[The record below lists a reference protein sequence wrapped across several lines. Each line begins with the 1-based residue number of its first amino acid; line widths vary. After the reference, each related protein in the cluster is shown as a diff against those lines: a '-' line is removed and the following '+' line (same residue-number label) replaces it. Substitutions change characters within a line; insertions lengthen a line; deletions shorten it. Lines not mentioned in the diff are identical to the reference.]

1 MRKEKRV
8 PAAPPEGLSAS
19 GRLALRQGQTL
30 GGYRL
35 VRLIG
40 FGSMADVWLAVQKS
54 LGRTV
59 ALKILRPEAAD
70 YRLFRFEREAGA
82 AAKLDHPNIVRIY
95 EMGSFPFPG
104 ALWKR
109 MARVGPR
116 RLDYIAEEYI
126 AGLNLRQWLAAR
138 GAMPPKAVVSLL
150 AQAAAALDAADRQ
163 GIVHRD
169 IKPENFLL
177 TPRPSL
183 KLVDFGMAK
192 IPSHAGTSQVEKTQ
206 IGMAL
211 GTPLYMSPEQADGRK
226 IDIRSDLYSL
236 GVTAY
241 QCLVGKPPFTAS
253 TALDILLA
261 HRSAPVP
268 AIRQRAGDVPEPLAA
283 LVERLLAKSPD
294 DRPENARA
302 LFGEVCAV
310 AHRLGFLSAEEGP
323 EGVLLE
329 ELTRLGDWGEDAV
342 ARKVFDEKKNSV
354 EATCLLQTQMLGA
367 GAAAS
372 KKFSWKRAFCVTA
385 LAACLGGLFGAGF
398 TRIKSTSEAKIER
411 FATVEEQWVFASQ
424 IGTAAAWKSV
434 IDYFPDSSRW
444 SSSASRQ
451 LARSLMLEGKTR
463 RARALFGKM
472 ARSDDP
478 DSASY
483 GRAGEAWCLAA
494 EGRYDQA
501 AAVISDLRRAPARPY
516 DRLTEDVIT
525 RSCRLIRESRPALVS
540 GLDSED

>member
-1 MRKEKRV
+1 MPE
-8 PAAPPEGLSAS
+8 APPEGLFAS
-19 GRLALRQGQTL
+19 GRLPLRQGQTL
-30 GGYRL
+30 GGYCL
-35 VRLIG
+35 VRLVG

-59 ALKILRPEAAD
+59 ALKILRPAAAD
-70 YRLFRFEREAGA
+70 YRFFRFEREAKA
-82 AAKLDHPNIVRIY
+82 AANLDHPNIVRIY
-95 EMGSFPFPG
+95 DMGSFPFPE

-109 MARVGPR
+109 FLRPGAGRW
-116 RLDYIAEEYI
+116 LDYIAEEYI

-192 IPSHAGTSQVEKTQ
+192 VSALADGPQVEKTQ
-206 IGMAL
+206 AGLAL
-211 GTPLYMSPEQADGRK
+211 GTPLYMSPEQADGQRL
-226 IDIRSDLYSL
+226 DIRSDLYSL
-236 GVTAY
+236 GATAY

-253 TALDILLA
+253 SPLDLLLA
-261 HRSAPVP
+261 HRSAPLP
-268 AIRQRAGDVPEPLAA
+268 PIRQRAKEIPEPLAA

-310 AHRLGFLSAEEGP
+310 AHDLGFLGAATGP

-329 ELTRLGDWGEDAV
+329 ELTRMGDWGEDAGE
-342 ARKVFDEKKNSV
+342 RKLFDSAKQYA
-354 EATCLLQTQMLGA
+354 EATCSLQTQMLNA
-367 GAAAS
+367 KAIPS
-372 KKFSWKRAFCVTA
+372 KKFSWKRAALVTV
-385 LAACLGGLFGAGF
+385 LAAFLGGLLGVGV
-398 TRIKSTSEAKIER
+398 TKIKNAPDTKIER

-434 IDYFPDSSRW
+434 IDYFPDQSRW
-444 SSSASRQ
+444 SSSAARQ

-472 ARSDDP
+472 ARSQDP
-478 DSASY
+478 DRASY
-483 GRAGEAWCLAA
+483 GRAGQAWCLAA
-494 EGRYDQA
+494 AGQYDKA
-501 AAVISDLRRAPARPY
+501 AAIISDLRRAPALPY
-516 DRLTEDVIT
+516 DRLTEDVIA

>member
-1 MRKEKRV
+1 MRKEEQA
-8 PAAPPEGLSAS
+8 PAPPETPSAS
-19 GRLALRQGQTL
+19 GRLPFHEGQTL

-54 LGRTV
+54 LKRTV
-59 ALKILRPEAAD
+59 ALKILRPEAPD
-70 YRLFRFEREAGA
+70 SYDLRRFEREASA
-82 AAKLDHPNIVRIY
+82 AANLDHPNIVRIY
-95 EMGSFPFPG
+95 EMGSFPFPE

-109 MARVGPR
+109 ILRVGR
-116 RLDYIAEEYI
+116 RRPLNYIAEEYI

-138 GAMPPKAVVSLL
+138 GVMPPKAVVSLL
-150 AQAAAALDAADRQ
+150 AQAAAALDAADRG

-169 IKPENFLL
+169 IKPDNFLL
-177 TPRPSL
+177 SPRPAV
-183 KLVDFGMAK
+183 KLVDFGVAK
-192 IPSHAGTSQVEKTQ
+192 VPDIPSVEKTQ
-206 IGMAL
+206 AGRTL
-211 GTPLYMSPEQADGRK
+211 GTPLYMSPEQADGQK
-226 IDIRSDLYSL
+226 LDIRSDLYSL

-241 QCLVGKPPFTAS
+241 QCLTGKPPFSAS
-253 TALDILLA
+253 SPLSLLLA
-261 HRSAPVP
+261 HRGAPVP
-268 AIRQRAGDVPEPLAA
+268 PIRERARDVPEPLAA

-294 DRPENARA
+294 DRPKNARA

-310 AHRLGFLSAEEGP
+310 AHQLGCLSAATGP
-323 EGVLLE
+323 EGALLE
-329 ELTRLGDWGEDAV
+329 ELTRLGDWGEDA
-342 ARKVFDEKKNSV
+342 AGRKLFENTKECV
-354 EATCLLQTQMLGA
+354 EATCSLQTQILNA
-367 GAAAS
+367 GAAS
-372 KKFSWKRAFCVTA
+372 SRKLTWKRAACAAA
-385 LAACLGGLFGAGF
+385 LAACLGGLLGAGAAK
-398 TRIKSTSEAKIER
+398 IKNAPDTKIER

-434 IDYFPDSSRW
+434 IDYFPDQSGW
-444 SSSASRQ
+444 GSSASRQ
-451 LARSLMLEGKTR
+451 LARSLMFEGKTR
-463 RARALFGKM
+463 RARALFGRM
-472 ARSDDP
+472 ARSENPAD
-478 DSASY
+478 ASY